1 MILRES
7 KHPCQAACQSTL
19 PVRTSFDTETHT
31 DKMSGWPYR
40 HLTELNGHCLGCSF
54 QQGAMEVWIRN
65 TSLGESGLDVTISAI
80 LPHTVRFLIFP
91 WRLAPSSA
99 KFWSCLGLGFLV
111 LEDFFRMTV
120 SQLYWAWVTMF
131 SSFIFPFSFHLFLV
145 IKFAQGKGLSGYV
158 LALYLYSEKL
168 LVPGI
173 WTSRVLLYYDLC
185 VSHTDV
191 CVLHLPLIV
200 MVWKIQKSH
209 G

>member
-1 MILRES
+1 MVLRES

-31 DKMSGWPYR
+31 GKMSGWPYR

-99 KFWSCLGLGFLV
+99 NFLKLSRFRISCAGGFFQDDSFSALLGMSDYVFL
-111 LEDFFRMTV
+111 LHIPF
-120 SQLYWAWVTMF
+120 Q
-131 SSFIFPFSFHLFLV
+131 FSF
-145 IKFAQGKGLSGYV
+145 
-158 LALYLYSEKL
+158 
-168 LVPGI
+168 VPG
-173 WTSRVLLYYDLC
+173 
-185 VSHTDV
+185 H
-191 CVLHLPLIV
+191 
-200 MVWKIQKSH
+200 
-209 G
+209 